1 MKKVILGAQWGDEG
15 KGKIVDLLSK
25 DFDIVVRYQG
35 GNNAGHTVVI
45 ENNKFILHI
54 LPTGL
59 LHKHTIGIISQG
71 MVIDIDVLLE
81 EIESIESKGI
91 NIKDRVFISDRA
103 HIILPYHKKLDA
115 LFEKQNSIGTTLKG
129 IGPSYMFKYARK
141 GIRIID
147 LLDEKLFYDRLVE
160 NMSLIKSFCEVYK
173 ESFEF
178 DINEIYETTL
188 KKISSLKDNIKPV
201 VYILKDSSKNILF
214 EGAQGVMLDIDIGT
228 YPYVTSSNAS
238 VLGLCNGNSLSPKF
252 FCDSSFVGVSK
263 AYVTRVGAGPFPTEL
278 LDETGELLRDK
289 GKEYGSTTGRP
300 RRCGWLDLVALKYA
314 CFTNDISELI
324 ITKLDVLDNFET
336 VKVCTAY
343 EIDGEKTDRFPSSL
357 EALNKAKPVY
367 ETLKGW
373 NDSTASL
380 KDKNKLPKNALSYIK
395 FIEDYLNVRVVM
407 LSTGPKR
414 ESVYKGIWIK
424 GV

>member
-59 LHKHTIGIISQG
+59 LHKHTVGIISQG

-81 EIESIESKGI
+81 EIESIEVKGI
-91 NIKDRVFISDRA
+91 NIKDRLFISDRA

-129 IGPSYMFKYARK
+129 IGPTYMFKYARK

-147 LLDEKLFYDRLVE
+147 LLDEKLFYDRLTE

-173 ESFEF
+173 ESFDF

-201 VYILKDSSKNILF
+201 AYILKDSSKNILF

-336 VKVCTAY
+336 VKICIAY

-367 ETLKGW
+367 EMVKGW

-395 FIEDYLNVRVVM
+395 FIQDYLNVKVVM

-414 ESVYKGIWIK
+414 EDFIILD
-424 GV
+424 